1 MNRGMT
7 DWNQDIEEG
16 LKKNINP
23 LPIISLFYKL
33 DGLPSSTVEFQ
44 GLFAKASWYLIFFL
58 IF

>member
-44 GLFAKASWYLIFFL
+44 GLFAKAS
-58 IF
+58 